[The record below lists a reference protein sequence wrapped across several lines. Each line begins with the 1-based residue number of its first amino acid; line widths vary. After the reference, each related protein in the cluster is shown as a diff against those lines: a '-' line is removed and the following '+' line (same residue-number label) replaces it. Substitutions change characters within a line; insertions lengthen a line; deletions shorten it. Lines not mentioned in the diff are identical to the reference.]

1 MIPSRIIVLNKQGY
15 NLDNAQLLECFE
27 KKLAEVLALTEHAP
41 LLMEA
46 MRYSTLDGGKR
57 IRPLLVAAA
66 GRLSYAS
73 LDSVLSVG
81 AAVELIHCYS
91 LIHDDLPA
99 MDNDD
104 LRRGRPTC
112 HKKYN
117 EALAILA
124 GDALQTQAFS
134 VLSCDKLEIDA
145 GAKLKI
151 INLLSICSGALGM
164 VGGQAIDL
172 MSTGIKLDIA
182 TLKQMHSM
190 KTGALI
196 KASILSGY
204 LSGKQ
209 FEQNTY
215 DELTNVANNLGLL
228 FQITDDILDATG
240 DTQTLGKTAN
250 KDWLNNKAT
259 YVNILGLSEAQNM
272 ATKLYYDNLRILEQ
286 LMHTSELIE
295 LTHIVYKRN
304 S

>member
-1 MIPSRIIVLNKQGY
+1 MIVLRTIVLNKPGY
-15 NLDNAQLLECFE
+15 TLDKTQLLECFE
-27 KKLAEVLALTEHAP
+27 KKLAEVLVPTKHAT

-66 GRLSYAS
+66 GRLSDAS
-73 LDSVLSVG
+73 LDSILSVG

-124 GDALQTQAFS
+124 GDALQTQAFT
-134 VLSCDKLEIDA
+134 VLSCDELEIKA
-145 GAKLKI
+145 MAKLKI
-151 INLLSICSGALGM
+151 INLLSICAGALGM

-172 MSTGIKLDIA
+172 MSTGLKLDIA
-182 TLKQMHSM
+182 ALKHMHSM

-196 KASILSGY
+196 KASVLSGY
-204 LSGKQ
+204 LAGRK
-209 FEQNTY
+209 FELNAY
-215 DELTNVANNLGLL
+215 NALTNVANNLGLL

-250 KDWLNNKAT
+250 KDLLNNKAT

-272 ATKLYYDNLRILEQ
+272 ATKLYHDNLSMLEQ
-286 LMHTSELIE
+286 LAHSTELIE